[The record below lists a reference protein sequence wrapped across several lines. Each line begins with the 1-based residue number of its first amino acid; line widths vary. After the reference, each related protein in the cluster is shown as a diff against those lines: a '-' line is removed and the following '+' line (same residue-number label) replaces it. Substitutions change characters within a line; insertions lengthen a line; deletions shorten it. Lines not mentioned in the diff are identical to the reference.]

1 MCHFWAEAMRTQCKI
16 FYEYPLSCL
25 DGGNKRQDGAP
36 ISLGPQVTMI
46 PTCNRE
52 VVQQEA
58 DLCCFN
64 HRDVETVLL
73 KQNLSHAEQSALSS
87 SGFFFI
93 PVTFVNSDWLGFQ
106 CVSHV
111 LLLIALILIS
121 LPSHPSDDLFFF
133 KSSHVSAVC
142 LPPPSIQTL
151 VLASMPVSW
160 C

>member
-1 MCHFWAEAMRTQCKI
+1 MSGRNVCHFWAEAMRTQCKI

-73 KQNLSHAEQSALSS
+73 KQNLSHAEQSALSV
-87 SGFFFI
+87 F
-93 PVTFVNSDWLGFQ
+93 LG
-106 CVSHV
+106 
-111 LLLIALILIS
+111 LLF
-121 LPSHPSDDLFFF
+121 H
-133 KSSHVSAVC
+133 SSHLCKLGLAGLSVC
-142 LPPPSIQTL
+142 LLRFIAYCTHPDLSPQPSQ
-151 VLASMPVSW
+151 
-160 C
+160 